1 MVSRNLT
8 KLPVGKYAEHP
19 KPSVRYEVRRPENA
33 SDKFQLANDQKDK
46 GKEKAKGKAKEKEKE
61 KEKEKGDE
69 DVDQWKVK
77 LEQADGLDADLE
89 GLQVL
94 NPSDFGIEVVEVP
107 NEIEETEED
116 RDPVKKAEKIEASIL
131 SRIKRYP
138 IYDIQSLLALLQQM
152 RESLRVKEPPFYN
165 NLRLIVIDSL
175 ASVISPILGRH
186 SIGHSMMS
194 SLGFLLKEIARVY
207 GVAIL
212 YTNYLVSGGEGRER
226 LLEETMQP
234 ALGSSWAVTS
244 NCLIY
249 LDQLKTARGWS
260 GGGGEGG
267 GCGSI
272 FEATVA
278 KCGHIMPNEG
288 NTHNTTSHTFDVMST
303 KYRFT
308 ISDLGIEGLDA
319 LAEAA
324 QLQEW
329 ERNVV
334 AVEEGMEWE
343 GEGELEYGGEDAGQA
358 AMEVSYEEAMPPPPA
373 GYQDRKRG
381 GGQRW

>member
-1 MVSRNLT
+1 M
-8 KLPVGKYAEHP
+8 
-19 KPSVRYEVRRPENA
+19 RRPENA
-33 SDKFQLANDQKDK
+33 SDKFQLAKDQNDK

-61 KEKEKGDE
+61 KEKGDAY
-69 DVDQWKVK
+69 QWKVK

-288 NTHNTTSHTFDVMST
+288 NTHNTHNITNTFDVMST

-343 GEGELEYGGEDAGQA
+343 GEGELEYGREDVGQA
-358 AMEVSYEEAMPPPPA
+358 AMEVSYEEAMPPPA
-373 GYQDRKRG
+373 TGYQDHKRG